1 MISKQEIQSQTEV
14 KMLRCIKLRE
24 NCVTLSTCKWKAKS
38 INFMV
43 ASCSG
48 RNMNSD
54 SKLDIKQVKITQQTG
69 QKIFQLELKLIVRVG
84 CMIQVIQQPGQWV
97 TS

>member
-1 MISKQEIQSQTEV
+1 
-14 KMLRCIKLRE
+14 
-24 NCVTLSTCKWKAKS
+24 
-38 INFMV
+38 
-43 ASCSG
+43 
-48 RNMNSD
+48 MNSD